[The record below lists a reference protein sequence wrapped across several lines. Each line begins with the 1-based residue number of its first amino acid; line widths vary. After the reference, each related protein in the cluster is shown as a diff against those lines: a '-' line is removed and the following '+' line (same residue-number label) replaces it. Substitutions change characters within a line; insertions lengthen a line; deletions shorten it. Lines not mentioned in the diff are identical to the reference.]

1 MAQSTKI
8 PQQQVI
14 TCPQKDPPPLI
25 IKSPPVISELDKEW
39 ETFNELINLE
49 GQIPKTPVSNTQVT
63 EEVIPTIVSNISES
77 EHAPIIPSSELV
89 LNIEEIPP
97 LDIFYSPQHKAVV
110 RRQRK
115 KMKLGNTLSQDA
127 EQLDVLWKDPNSN
140 PTENLTKLS
149 QIAGAYA
156 SATIDKASEVQQL
169 LKEQEDQI
177 HLPQPQLQQANTN
190 NEAHKQLEKLQ
201 EDFQQMQIGY
211 QRSLDEK
218 GKQLQ
223 ILQEMHKDEPKLT

>member
-1 MAQSTKI
+1 
-8 PQQQVI
+8 
-14 TCPQKDPPPLI
+14 
-25 IKSPPVISELDKEW
+25 
-39 ETFNELINLE
+39 LE
-49 GQIPKTPVSNTQVT
+49 
-63 EEVIPTIVSNISES
+63 
-77 EHAPIIPSSELV
+77 
-89 LNIEEIPP
+89 
-97 LDIFYSPQHKAVV
+97 
-110 RRQRK
+110 
-115 KMKLGNTLSQDA
+115 NTLHQNA
-127 EQLDVLWKDPNSN
+127 EQLDVLCKDPNSD

-177 HLPQPQLQQANTN
+177 QLLQQQLQQANTN

-223 ILQEMHKDEPKLT
+223 NLQEMHKDEPKLTEFISESIALKEQLLQQQEVLGQKISQWSYYCEMSDKITNQVVELRSDYDLADKQVTNYLAW